1 MFKDCQLLRYE
12 SSNIESLNFTFV
24 QMPSS
29 VKRYIPI
36 IAGPL
41 FAAILWLFF
50 DLQPGSPKVTYMAGI
65 ALWMAIWWFTEAV
78 ELAVTALIPMVL
90 LPVMGLAEAKAVA
103 QQYTDSIIFLFLG
116 GFMLAFAIEKWD
128 LHKRIAIKILSV
140 VGTKPT
146 SILFGVMI
154 SAYLISNWISNT
166 ATCMMLFSA
175 VLALI
180 LETEKYI
187 NTETHRNKFAA
198 ALLLGLAFAA
208 TIGGLATPV
217 GTPPNMYFFK
227 AYKEAFPENTDL
239 NFLKWSFI
247 GFPLSFTLLTVTFFI
262 LSKYYFDKNIKIN
275 LSKNFFKE
283 NYTSLGKTGYEERW
297 VFTIFI
303 CCALLWFTRADVDF
317 GSFKYKGW
325 VNLFQMPKYIDDSLV
340 AVTAALLLFLI
351 PSKKNKGEALLTW
364 DDAKK
369 IRYDIILMFGS
380 GFALAYGFEVSGLSQ
395 WLAGSL
401 SVLKG
406 VHPFLVILSICGIV
420 TLISEFASNIASI
433 QLAIPVMIALQ
444 KNLDLP
450 PLVLM
455 IPATFAASLGFMLPV
470 ATAANTIV
478 FGTKRIEIKDMF
490 RVGIVLDI
498 LGILLISVFCY
509 LFL

>member
-1 MFKDCQLLRYE
+1 MKDFL
-12 SSNIESLNFTFV
+12 
-24 QMPSS
+24 
-29 VKRYIPI
+29 KRYIPI

-41 FAAILWLFF
+41 VASILWLFF
-50 DLQPGSPKVTYMAGI
+50 DLQPGSPKVTLMAGI
-65 ALWMAIWWFTEAV
+65 AVWMAIWWFTEAV
-78 ELAVTALIPMVL
+78 HLAVTALIPILMMPIL
-90 LPVMGLAEAKAVA
+90 GLADAKLVA

-116 GFMLAFAIEKWD
+116 GFMIAFAIEKWD
-128 LHKRIAIKILSV
+128 LHKRIAVKILSV
-140 VGTKPT
+140 VGTKPN
-146 SILFGVMI
+146 SILWGIMLT
-154 SAYLISNWISNT
+154 AYLISNWISNT

-180 LETEKYI
+180 LETEQYI
-187 NTETHRNKFAA
+187 DTEKHRKHFAA

-227 AYKEAFPENTDL
+227 AYKEAFPENHDL
-239 NFLKWSFI
+239 NFLSWAAI
-247 GFPLSFTLLTVTFFI
+247 GFPLSFIFLIGTFFV
-262 LSKYYFDKNIKIN
+262 LSKYYFDKTLKIK
-275 LSKNFFKE
+275 LTKDYFKTS
-283 NYTSLGKTGYEERW
+283 YTSLGKTSYEEKW
-297 VFTIFI
+297 VFGIFVV
-303 CCALLWFTRADVDF
+303 CAILWFTRADVDL
-317 GSFKYKGW
+317 GNFKYRGW
-325 VNLFQMPKYIDDSLV
+325 GHFFKEAKFIDDSIV
-340 AVTAALLLFLI
+340 AVAAALLLFLV
-351 PSKKNKGEALLTW
+351 PSKKNKQEALLTW

-380 GFALAYGFEVSGLSQ
+380 GFALAYGFEVSGLSG

-401 SVLKG
+401 KVLKG
-406 VHPFLVILSICGIV
+406 ANPFIVIICICTV
-420 TLISEFASNIASI
+420 VCLISEFASNIASI

-478 FGTKRIEIKDMF
+478 FGTKKIEIKDMF
-490 RVGIVLDI
+490 RVGLVLDI
-498 LGILLISVFCY
+498 IGIVLISVFCY